1 MTDDMTDERIQRDGV
16 AADGGSESYSTIG
29 NGVGDSN
36 PSRDDGT
43 AELMPD
49 DKREFLL
56 ESIRRA
62 PLLEYLGCGSANAG
76 DILEGVDMSRSTV
89 HRALDSLTD
98 LDVVQEADG
107 EYELTQVGRIV
118 VEEMDRFGT
127 RVWTANSLTQFLNSI
142 DVGGTEIPIEYL
154 SDATV
159 VRREPRQP
167 HATIHRIM
175 ELFEKADELRM
186 LSTVISPIYV
196 DIGYKQMMDGMAIE
210 AIFESEVVDLMLSE
224 YPEKAYETM
233 VIGNFDV
240 YAHDDIPFELFI
252 FEDRIGMAAHNQQG
266 NAEILVECDDPTVF
280 SWAEDL
286 YERHLSDAT
295 SQSVSDI

>member
-1 MTDDMTDERIQRDGV
+1 MTDETTDGNTPRDSV
-16 AADGGSESYSTIG
+16 AADGGAESYSTMDD
-29 NGVGDSN
+29 GVGDSN
-36 PSRDDGT
+36 PFRDESAG
-43 AELMPD
+43 ELMPE

-56 ESIRRA
+56 EAIRRA

-76 DILEGVDMSRSTV
+76 EILEGVDMSRSTV
-89 HRALDSLTD
+89 HRALDSLSEFD
-98 LDVVQEADG
+98 IVQEAGG
-107 EYELTQVGRIV
+107 EYELTEMGRII

-127 RVWTANSLTQFLNSI
+127 RVWTASSLTQFLNSI
-142 DVGGTEIPIEYL
+142 EMEGTEIPIEYL

-159 VRREPRQP
+159 TRREPRQP

-175 ELFEKADELRM
+175 ELFEKANELRM

-196 DIGYKQMMDGMAIE
+196 DIGYKQMMNGMAID
-210 AIFESEVVDLMLSE
+210 AIFEREVVDLMLSE

-233 VIGNFDV
+233 AIGNFDI

-252 FEDRIGMAAHNQQG
+252 FEDRIGMAAHNVQG
-266 NAEILVECDDPTVF
+266 NAEILIESDDPTVV

-286 YERHLSDAT
+286 YERHHTEAT
-295 SQSVSDI
+295 SLSISDI

>member
-1 MTDDMTDERIQRDGV
+1 MKDDMTDETTSRDGLTV
-16 AADGGSESYSTIG
+16 DGGAESYGTIG

-36 PSRDDGT
+36 PLGDDP
-43 AELMPD
+43 ADELMPE

-56 ESIRRA
+56 EAIRRA

-76 DILEGVDMSRSTV
+76 EILEDVDTSRSTL
-89 HRALDSLTD
+89 HRALDSLSE
-98 LDVVQEADG
+98 LEVVREAGG
-107 EYELTQVGRIV
+107 EYELTRLGRVI

-127 RVWTANSLTQFLNSI
+127 RVWTASSLTQFLNSI
-142 DVGGTEIPIEYL
+142 SMEGTEIPIEYL

-186 LSTVISPIYV
+186 FSTVISPIYV

-210 AIFESEVVDLMLSE
+210 AIFEREVVDLMLSE

-233 VIGNFDV
+233 AMGNFDI
-240 YAHDDIPFELFI
+240 YAHDDVPFELFV
-252 FEDRIGMAAHNQQG
+252 FEDRIGMAAHNGQG
-266 NAEILVECDDPTVF
+266 NAEILVESDDPTVL

-286 YERHLSDAT
+286 YERHHADAT
-295 SQSVSDI
+295 SLSVSDI

>member
-1 MTDDMTDERIQRDGV
+1 MTNDMTDEQIPRDGV
-16 AADGGSESYSTIG
+16 AADGGSESYSTMG
-29 NGVGDSN
+29 NGVGGSN
-36 PSRDDGT
+36 QFGEDET

-56 ESIRRA
+56 EAVRRA
-62 PLLEYLGCGSANAG
+62 PLLEYLRCGSANAG

-98 LDVVQEADG
+98 LEVVQESNG
-107 EYELTQVGRIV
+107 EYELTQMGRII

-127 RVWTANSLTQFLNSI
+127 RLWTASSLTQFLNAI
-142 DVGGTEIPIEYL
+142 DMSGTEIPIEYL
-154 SDATV
+154 SGATV

-175 ELFEKADELRM
+175 ELFEQAEELRM
-186 LSTVISPIYV
+186 FSTVISPIYV
-196 DIGYKQMMDGMAIE
+196 DIGYKQMMNGMAIE
-210 AIFESEVVDLMLSE
+210 AIFEREVVDLMLSE

-233 VIGNFDV
+233 AVGNFDV
-240 YAHDDIPFELFI
+240 YAHEEIPFELFI

-266 NAEILVECDDPTVF
+266 NAEILIEADDPAAL

-286 YERHLSDAT
+286 YERHLSEAT
-295 SQSVSDI
+295 SMSVSDI